1 MIEKQVMLADE
12 VLTDMEDISDFIIAV
27 SRPSH
32 AERYILEILAEL
44 NSLSYLG
51 AILQKTKYGYPKRF
65 HPEAKMLKLHN
76 KPMCAIFHIDGDYVI
91 VDRILHSS
99 MITY

>member
-1 MIEKQVMLADE
+1 MIEKQVMLSNE

-76 KPMCAIFHIDGDYVI
+76 KPMCDIFHIDGDYVI

>member
-1 MIEKQVMLADE
+1 MIEKQVMLSNE

-32 AERYILEILAEL
+32 AERYIIEILAEL

-65 HPEAKMLKLHN
+65 HPEAKMLNYTTNLCV
-76 KPMCAIFHIDGDYVI
+76 PFSTLMEI
-91 VDRILHSS
+91 
-99 MITY
+99 M

>member
-1 MIEKQVMLADE
+1 
-12 VLTDMEDISDFIIAV
+12 MEDISDFIIAV

-32 AERYILEILAEL
+32 AERYIFEILAEL

>member
-32 AERYILEILAEL
+32 AERYIFEILAEL

>member
-1 MIEKQVMLADE
+1 MLSDE
-12 VLTDMEDISDFIIAV
+12 VLADMEDISDFIIAV

-32 AERYILEILAEL
+32 AERYIFEILAEL
-44 NSLSYLG
+44 NTLSYLG
-51 AILQKTKYGYPKRF
+51 TILQKTKYKYPKRF
-65 HPEAKMLKLHN
+65 HPEAKMIKLHN

>member
-1 MIEKQVMLADE
+1 MIEKQVMLSNE

-51 AILQKTKYGYPKRF
+51 AILQKTKYDYPKRF
-65 HPEAKMLKLHN
+65 HPEAKMIKLHN
-76 KPMCAIFHIDGDYVI
+76 KPLCAIFHIDGDFVI

>member
-1 MIEKQVMLADE
+1 MIEKQVMLSNE

-32 AERYILEILAEL
+32 AERYIFEILAEL
-44 NSLSYLG
+44 NTLSYLG